1 MMKKYYN
8 APLAEI
14 LGFNED
20 VIVMSTVEDPTTGVQ
35 IGGTG
40 DDWGLSDGFGY

>member
-1 MMKKYYN
+1 MKKGYK
-8 APLAEI
+8 APLAEV

-20 VIVMSTVEDPTTGVQ
+20 VIVMSTIVDDPTTGVQ

-40 DDWGLSDGFGY
+40 DDWGLGDGFGY